1 MHNVPDMSFIPPD
14 RREEVL
20 RRITAIE
27 HFLQARGRKAAEAH
41 ANELGLRTAQ
51 FYNLVRAWK
60 AYGRPERIAGAQP
73 HSRRNLVVT
82 DEQASRMDKIIFA
95 DPRVAPGEMVRIIM
109 RAGLEAGW
117 ALPRQ
122 EIVARY
128 VSRARPRLLPR
139 GIENKFDLLVDC
151 TVLELPVR
159 VGDLVVRPMA
169 TILIDVKQEAAVGLA
184 LSMEHPGTDTMAKA
198 ILDGL
203 RHSLRCSAATS
214 TKTSRIALPSNDAPG
229 RLSEALTK
237 AGYEV
242 RSEPV
247 TPRGGGKVVEALLG
261 RRSAGIKL
269 RPWLVTAPL
278 AKREVKTRIAI
289 KPMSLDEAYD
299 YARARLIGSRTT
311 ATFAHL
317 DDLERIRLDTD
328 LDLLGQG

>member
-1 MHNVPDMSFIPPD
+1 MRNAPDMSFIPPE

-27 HFLQARGRKAAEAH
+27 HFLQAPGRKAAEAH
-41 ANELGLRTAQ
+41 AHELGIRTAQ

-60 AYGRPERIAGAQP
+60 AYGRPERVAGAQP

-82 DEQASRMDKIIFA
+82 DEQASRMDEIIFA
-95 DPRVAPGEMVRIIM
+95 DPRVAPGEMVRTIM
-109 RAGLEAGW
+109 RAGLDAGW
-117 ALPRQ
+117 TLPRQ

-128 VSRARPRLLPR
+128 VSRARPPLLPR
-139 GIENKFDLLVDC
+139 GIENEFELLVDC

-159 VGDLVVRPMA
+159 VGDLVIRPLA

-184 LSMEHPGTDTMAKA
+184 LSMKHPGADTMAKA

-203 RHSLRCSAATS
+203 RHGRRYSAATS
-214 TKTSRIALPSNDAPG
+214 TETTRIALPSNDVPG
-229 RLSEALTK
+229 RLSEAMTQ
-237 AGYEV
+237 AGYAV

-247 TPRGGGKVVEALLG
+247 TPRGGGKVIEALLG

-278 AKREVKTRIAI
+278 AKREAKTRIAI
-289 KPMSLDEAYD
+289 KPMSLDEAFD
-299 YARARLIGSRTT
+299 YARARLVGSRTT

-317 DDLERIRLDTD
+317 NDLARVRLDAE